1 MVQLHQQLRPHKEVV
16 DTELEGQETVL
27 LNLQNKLYYS
37 LNPTGTRIWQ
47 GIKRGLTLQEIS
59 RGLQREFAVEPNRAD
74 RSVLS
79 LVEDLCQQQ
88 LVQSIEE

>member
-1 MVQLHQQLRPHKEVV
+1 MVQLHQHLRPHKEVV

-27 LNLQNKLYYS
+27 LNLQNKLFYS
-37 LNPTGTRIWQ
+37 LNSTGTRIWQ

-59 RGLQREFAVEPNRAD
+59 RGLQKEFAVEPDRAD

-79 LVEDLCQQQ
+79 LVGDLCQQQ